1 VPLTDVVVRDHLLGD
16 HVIGVYPLLPDET
29 CWFLAADFDGDS
41 WQDDIAAFR
50 DACRSQGVPVAIERS
65 RSGNGGHAWF
75 FFEAPTSAA
84 GARKLGSFLLT
95 ETLDR
100 RPGIG
105 FKSYDRLF
113 PNQDTMPKG
122 GFGNLIALPLQKKAR
137 DKGCTVFLDDQMLPF
152 DDQWTFLASVPR
164 LAPAL
169 VDGLV
174 HDATRSGRILGVRA
188 APDFEDASA
197 PWERPPSGRLPDQPI
212 VLPYAVKGVLR
223 QQLFVETAGLPPRAL
238 MRLKRIAAFQN
249 PEFFKHERMR
259 LSTARIPRVIACA
272 EEFPDHLA
280 LPRGCVDEV
289 REFLEANGSRLVL
302 EDLREPGQPIDVTF
316 QGALTTEQDLALRQV
331 LAHDIGVLVAPPG
344 SGKTVAGV
352 FLVAARRCSTLIL
365 VHRQPLMDQW
375 IRQLSAFLGVPLKSI
390 GQIGA
395 GKRKPNGQLDVA
407 MIQSLVHQTEVDDI
421 VAGYGQVLVDECHH
435 VSATSFEQV
444 LKAVRARFVTGLTAT
459 PARRDG
465 HHPILH
471 MQCGPIRH
479 EASRSDSASEF
490 ARILVCRETAFRWDG
505 PVDAG
510 IQAIYG
516 ALEKD
521 DRRNT
526 TIIDDVIGAVAQGRS
541 PIVLTERRSHLDFLA
556 SKLTGFVRHLV
567 VLHGGTGRR
576 EQRAVLERLASIPEG
591 EERLLLATGRYIG
604 EGFDDARLDTLF
616 LVMPVSWRGTLVQYA
631 GRLDRPHPGKSD
643 IRIVDYVDR
652 EEPVLAKMFE
662 KRQRGYRKMGYSTEP
677 QVGTERL
684 PGL

>member
-1 VPLTDVVVRDHLLGD
+1 
-16 HVIGVYPLLPDET
+16 
-29 CWFLAADFDGDS
+29 
-41 WQDDIAAFR
+41 
-50 DACRSQGVPVAIERS
+50 
-65 RSGNGGHAWF
+65 
-75 FFEAPTSAA
+75 
-84 GARKLGSFLLT
+84 
-95 ETLDR
+95 
-100 RPGIG
+100 
-105 FKSYDRLF
+105 
-113 PNQDTMPKG
+113 
-122 GFGNLIALPLQKKAR
+122 
-137 DKGCTVFLDDQMLPF
+137 
-152 DDQWTFLASVPR
+152 
-164 LAPAL
+164 
-169 VDGLV
+169 
-174 HDATRSGRILGVRA
+174 
-188 APDFEDASA
+188 
-197 PWERPPSGRLPDQPI
+197 
-212 VLPYAVKGVLR
+212 
-223 QQLFVETAGLPPRAL
+223 